1 MSGAVAEQERQ
12 VERLSRPELRAW
24 GGFLR
29 THARIVRR
37 LDAELRA
44 AHGLSLSAYEVL
56 LYLALAPD
64 GRLRMCA
71 LAESLLLTPSG
82 ITRVVDRL
90 AEAGLVERCGDE
102 ADKRGM
108 YAQLTAEGR
117 RRFAD
122 AQRTHL
128 AGVRAA
134 FLDRVTAAERAQLG
148 AIWERLASD

>member
-1 MSGAVAEQERQ
+1 MSGAVAEPE
-12 VERLSRPELRAW
+12 VERLSRSEFRAW

-29 THARIVRR
+29 THARIVGR

-56 LYLALAPD
+56 LYLALAPG
-64 GRLRMCA
+64 GRLRMCG
-71 LAESLLLTPSG
+71 LAESVLLTPSG

-90 AEAGLVERCGDE
+90 ARVGLVERSCDPT
-102 ADKRGM
+102 DRRGM
-108 YAQLTAEGR
+108 YAQITAEGR
-117 RRFAD
+117 RRFAA

-134 FLDRVTAAERAQLG
+134 FLDRLFGDERKELG
-148 AIWERLASD
+148 SLWERLASE